1 MIVHVTDAGKG
12 IAGIVNYVY
21 DRKLA
26 ERQTADKQ
34 AEVLLHSDNLRM
46 PRDAEDLAGRR
57 NLVKD
62 FKDQEI
68 KSSKNIY
75 NVGKHIISFSNDDM
89 KKLNKAEI
97 TSICEEYI
105 TMAGLEN
112 TQYFAVTHNDT
123 DNFHVHLIFNRTQ
136 SNGKKYNDSFEK
148 IKTTNRAAAISL
160 NRNLPLK
167 EKLWT
172 FGQTHQ
178 VADLRKNHPKILEL
192 MNDPDATLLQIAK
205 GHNHLVKLGENQGL
219 KIQNYVDQQAYLKEN
234 NLKLGDLP
242 KNEHIKHNH
251 TKIGETQYRN
261 EDLGAIYAKNREAA
275 LNQRLEKSEEK
286 LQTQKQA
293 KLAKQILKQSILTEY
308 QPKLENISNSQQK
321 LVDFGNEI
329 EHEKKAHVKKLKVK
343 SWEIKV
349 EKIGRG
355 RGIKR

>member
-1 MIVHVTDAGKG
+1 MIAHVTDAGKG

-21 DRKLA
+21 DGKLA

-62 FKDQEI
+62 FKDQES
-68 KSSKNIY
+68 KSSKNLY
-75 NVGKHIISFSNDDM
+75 NVGMHIISFSNDDM

-112 TQYFAVTHNDT
+112 TQYFGVTHNDT

-136 SNGKKYNDSFEK
+136 NNGKKYIDSFEK

-167 EKLWT
+167 DKLWVV
-172 FGQTHQ
+172 GQTHQ
-178 VADLRKNHPKILEL
+178 VAELRKNHPKMIEL
-192 MNDPDATLLQIAK
+192 MNGPDSSLLQIAK

-219 KIQNYVDQQAYLKEN
+219 KIQNYVEQQAYLKEN
-234 NLKLGDLP
+234 NLKIGDLP
-242 KNEHIKHNH
+242 RHNHIKHNH
-251 TKIGETQYRN
+251 TKIGEAQYRN
-261 EDLGAIYAKNREAA
+261 EDLGAIYAKNRETA
-275 LNQRLEKSEEK
+275 LNQKLEKNQEIH
-286 LQTQKQA
+286 QTQNEA
-293 KLAKQILKQSILTEY
+293 KLAKQILKQSILSEY
-308 QPKLENISNSQQK
+308 QPKSENISNSQQK

-329 EHEKKAHVKKLKVK
+329 EAEKKAYVKKVKIK

-355 RGIKR
+355 RGIRK